1 MADME
6 QYAALVDLESVI
18 KELAKT
24 TGRPVAIVYDP
35 RGGWC
40 LSDEVRKGPSKHGAE
55 CPDYSVQTYQDWF
68 SKTIG
73 EAALV
78 AFGIRFLP
86 GTLVGRLFKKGGAPQ
101 GIAPGNLGAGG
112 AGQHA
117 HAPGDVRRQQND
129 QQRLQPGMPVRNQP
143 GTPAATR
150 SALPLPKASRQAGA
164 KVSVSRAEQAQSM
177 GGQDHRKQEAARTRS
192 SEVKGPAQPQSNRF
206 GGYRGPGNRG

>member
-86 GTLVGRLFKKGGAPQ
+86 GTLVGRLFKKAGAPQ

-164 KVSVSRAEQAQSM
+164 K
-177 GGQDHRKQEAARTRS
+177 GGM
-192 SEVKGPAQPQSNRF
+192 
-206 GGYRGPGNRG
+206 PG